1 MKIARVEAIP
11 VRLPFKQ
18 YGPPAV
24 ALGRPMTS
32 IDFLVVRVETDDGL
46 VGWGE
51 TPLGSWRIVKAILD
65 DFIGPA
71 ALGRDAGDV
80 PAVMRDLQQLVYVLG
95 RYGLTM
101 FALSGLDTALWDI
114 AAKRAGVPLY
124 QLLGGTRQPV
134 PAYISLWVAYRR
146 TRAWDWESTDPDVLA
161 DRTRA
166 AVATGCRHVKL
177 HGTAES
183 DLRLIREVAGDG
195 VGIMIDAMCRWSYE
209 EAREALLRLKPYG
222 LHWFEEP
229 VFPPEDFA
237 TLARLRAETGVPIAA
252 GENACTVYEFASM
265 FAAGAVDVAQPNVTR
280 SGGVTEVRK
289 VLALAAE
296 HGVEVCPHAHFVGP
310 GLLATIQVMAA
321 QKRPGLV
328 ERTGVELEA
337 SLYPPSVIDPVDG
350 AYQPPDGPG
359 LGCEPDPAVL
369 EACRIRD
376 R

>member
-65 DFIGPA
+65 DFLGPA

-124 QLLGGTRQPV
+124 QLLGGTRQP
-134 PAYISLWVAYRR
+134 
-146 TRAWDWESTDPDVLA
+146 
-161 DRTRA
+161 
-166 AVATGCRHVKL
+166 
-177 HGTAES
+177 
-183 DLRLIREVAGDG
+183 
-195 VGIMIDAMCRWSYE
+195 
-209 EAREALLRLKPYG
+209 
-222 LHWFEEP
+222 
-229 VFPPEDFA
+229 
-237 TLARLRAETGVPIAA
+237 
-252 GENACTVYEFASM
+252 
-265 FAAGAVDVAQPNVTR
+265 
-280 SGGVTEVRK
+280 
-289 VLALAAE
+289 
-296 HGVEVCPHAHFVGP
+296 
-310 GLLATIQVMAA
+310 
-321 QKRPGLV
+321 
-328 ERTGVELEA
+328 
-337 SLYPPSVIDPVDG
+337 
-350 AYQPPDGPG
+350 
-359 LGCEPDPAVL
+359 
-369 EACRIRD
+369 
-376 R
+376 